1 MKSIILFLTLFIA
14 SKVFA
19 KRLGT
24 FGETFSIIEE
34 DLLEAIQAKL
44 NNLAAT
50 GSMLEH
56 QTKIQNMIMAEV
68 HQPTPVAGLIKTKT
82 VKVFWY
88 DPSIKVPYDLRDH
101 RGQIF
106 VVKDTKVNPLDFQQL
121 RNGLVFIDGNDKSQ
135 VAWAKALSKN
145 HKIILVNGSP
155 FKFMEQH
162 KITCYFDQGGKLIK
176 KFGIKQ
182 IPAKVIQDGK
192 QLKIEEVLLNE

>member
-1 MKSIILFLTLFIA
+1 MKSIILFLTLFVA

-19 KRLGT
+19 KHLGT

-56 QTKIQNMIMAEV
+56 QTKIQNMIMAGV

-121 RNGLVFIDGNDKSQ
+121 RNGLVFIDGNDKYQ

>member
-1 MKSIILFLTLFIA
+1 M
-14 SKVFA
+14 FA
-19 KRLGT
+19 KHLGT

-121 RNGLVFIDGNDKSQ
+121 RNGLVFIDGNDKYQ

>member
-19 KRLGT
+19 KHLGT

-121 RNGLVFIDGNDKSQ
+121 RNGLVFIDGNDKYQ

-192 QLKIEEVLLNE
+192 QLKIEEVLFNE

>member
-19 KRLGT
+19 KHLGT

-121 RNGLVFIDGNDKSQ
+121 RNGLVFIDGNDKYQ

>member
-19 KRLGT
+19 KHLGT
-24 FGETFSIIEE
+24 FSETFSIIEE
-34 DLLEAIQAKL
+34 DLLEAIHAKL
-44 NNLAAT
+44 NNLVAT
-50 GSMLEH
+50 GSILEH
-56 QTKIQNMIMAEV
+56 QTKIQNMIMAGV

-106 VVKDTKVNPLDFQQL
+106 VVKDTIVNPLDFQQL

-176 KFGIKQ
+176 KFDIKQ

-192 QLKIEEVLLNE
+192 QLKIEEVLLDE

>member
-1 MKSIILFLTLFIA
+1 MKSIILFLTLFVA

-19 KRLGT
+19 KHLGT

-121 RNGLVFIDGNDKSQ
+121 RNGLVFIDGNDKYQ

>member
-19 KRLGT
+19 KHLGT

-34 DLLEAIQAKL
+34 DLLEAIHAKL
-44 NNLAAT
+44 NNLVAT
-50 GSMLEH
+50 GSILEH
-56 QTKIQNMIMAEV
+56 QTKIQNMIMRGV
-68 HQPTPVAGLIKTKT
+68 RQPTPVAGLIKTKT

-106 VVKDTKVNPLDFQQL
+106 VVKDTIVNPLDFQKL
-121 RNGLVFIDGNDKSQ
+121 HKRLVFIDGNDKSQ

-162 KITCYFDQGGKLIK
+162 KITCYFDQGGKLIN

>member
-56 QTKIQNMIMAEV
+56 QTKIQNMIMAGV

-121 RNGLVFIDGNDKSQ
+121 RNGLVFIDSNDKSQ

>member
-1 MKSIILFLTLFIA
+1 MKSIILFLTLFVA

-19 KRLGT
+19 KHLGT

-56 QTKIQNMIMAEV
+56 QTKIQNMIMAGV

>member
-19 KRLGT
+19 KHLGT

-135 VAWAKALSKN
+135 VAWAKVLSKN

>member
-19 KRLGT
+19 KHLGT
-24 FGETFSIIEE
+24 FSETFSIIEE
-34 DLLEAIQAKL
+34 DLLEAIHAKL
-44 NNLAAT
+44 NNLVAT
-50 GSMLEH
+50 GSILEH
-56 QTKIQNMIMAEV
+56 QTKIQNMIMAGV

-106 VVKDTKVNPLDFQQL
+106 VVKDTIVNPLDFQQL

-162 KITCYFDQGGKLIK
+162 KITCYLDQGGKLIK
-176 KFGIKQ
+176 KFDIKQ

>member
-19 KRLGT
+19 KHLGT

-56 QTKIQNMIMAEV
+56 QTKIQNMIMAGV